1 MSAQPRTRTAEDTL
15 AAYARLLE
23 RHWSVAGAAAEEAL
37 DEAYQMGRA
46 LLGAGVT
53 LLELSEM
60 HHRALAQLAAHTAI
74 GASRLLT
81 AGRLLQEVEGSYE
94 MLLRGYRDA
103 NAALRQANE
112 RLEDQIEQIARALHD
127 ESGQLLAAVMI
138 RLDEA
143 VRKLPAAQQERF
155 TPVRQLLDDVELG
168 IRRLAHEMHPA
179 LLADLGLRPALE
191 FLADGV
197 AGRSGLHIA
206 VEGQLRQRLPRAVE
220 LCLYRCAQESL
231 NNVVRHA
238 QASRV
243 RMCLHE
249 RDGTVELQVSDDGRG
264 FVLRPPQDKGTGMGL
279 HGMRERLRGVGGE
292 FEIETRPGAGVQ
304 VHLRVPVPEKG
315 GVHGDSATAGR

>member
-1 MSAQPRTRTAEDTL
+1 MSAQPRSRRLEDTL
-15 AAYARLLE
+15 AAYVRLLE
-23 RHWSVAGAAAEEAL
+23 RHWNATGGEIEEAL

-53 LLELSEM
+53 VLELCEM
-60 HHRALAQLAAHTAI
+60 HHRALAYHAAHAEV
-74 GASRLLT
+74 GAPRLLA

-94 MLLRGYRDA
+94 MLLRGYQDA
-103 NAALRQANE
+103 NAALRHANE
-112 RLEDQIEQIARALHD
+112 NLEEQIEQIARALHD

-138 RLDEA
+138 RLDQALRSLPTAQQKEITA
-143 VRKLPAAQQERF
+143 VRK
-155 TPVRQLLDDVELG
+155 LLDDVEFG

-206 VEGQLRQRLPRAVE
+206 VEGELSQRLPRAVE

-238 QASRV
+238 HASRV
-243 RMCLHE
+243 RIHMQQ
-249 RDGTVELQVSDDGRG
+249 RSGTVELQVSDDGRG
-264 FVLRPPQDKGTGMGL
+264 FAPPQAQGGGKGMGL
-279 HGMRERLRGVGGE
+279 NGMRERLRGVGGE
-292 FEIETRPGAGVQ
+292 LQIETGADGGVH
-304 VHLRVPVPEKG
+304 VHLRVPAPEKG
-315 GVHGDSATAGR
+315 GLHGDSAAAGR

>member
-1 MSAQPRTRTAEDTL
+1 MSAQSRTRTAGDRP

-23 RHWSVAGAAAEEAL
+23 QHWSAASEKAEETL
-37 DEAYQMGRA
+37 DAAYQMGRA

-60 HHRALAQLAAHTAI
+60 HHGALAQLANHTQVDAP
-74 GASRLLT
+74 RLLA
-81 AGRLLQEVEGSYE
+81 AGRVLQEVEGGYE
-94 MLLRGYRDA
+94 MLLRGYHDA
-103 NAALRQANE
+103 NAALRRANE
-112 RLEDQIEQIARALHD
+112 HLEDQIEQIARALHD

-138 RLDEA
+138 RLDQA
-143 VRKLPAAQQERF
+143 VRHLPEGQQQEF
-155 TPVRQLLDDVELG
+155 AAVRQLLDDVEFG

-206 VEGQLRQRLPRAVE
+206 VEGELSQRLPRAVE

-243 RMCLHE
+243 RIHLQQ
-249 RDGTVELQVSDDGRG
+249 RGGTVELQVSDDGRG
-264 FVLRPPQDKGTGMGL
+264 FALPPSPEGGKGMGL
-279 HGMRERLRGVGGE
+279 NGMRERLRGVGGE
-292 FEIETRPGAGVQ
+292 LTIETRPGAGVQ
-304 VHLRVPVPEKG
+304 IRLRVAVPKEG
-315 GVHGDSATAGR
+315 GLYGHSTAAGR